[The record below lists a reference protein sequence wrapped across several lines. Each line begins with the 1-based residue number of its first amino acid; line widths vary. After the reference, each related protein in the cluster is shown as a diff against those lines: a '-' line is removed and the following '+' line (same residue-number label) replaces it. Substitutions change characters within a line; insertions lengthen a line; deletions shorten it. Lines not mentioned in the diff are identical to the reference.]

1 MLAERKI
8 SCNFDNSF
16 YIEKDIIMQN
26 FDYQTPTRLIFGKGV
41 VAEKL
46 QGVMAQFGNRVL
58 ITYGGGSIKR
68 SGLYDQVLQLLG
80 GKEIYELPGIEPNPK
95 FNPSV
100 LEGVRIC
107 KEHDID
113 VILAVGGGSVL
124 DCTKAI
130 AGAACSDAD
139 PWDIVTGKAPTLKA
153 IPIVDIITLAATGS
167 EYDQGGVI
175 SRTETND
182 KLAYFSPLVFP
193 AVSFIDPTYTFT
205 LPVKQTLAGVADC
218 INHIMEQYFCG
229 EHIMMNDAFMEG
241 AVRSLVQNVHIV
253 LEEPDNYNARAE
265 IFYATTLGC
274 NGIYS
279 LGNSEG
285 GWPMHAIEHA
295 LSGHY
300 DITHGEGLAIV
311 TPRWMRHILH
321 STSGEL
327 HEQVVERIT
336 SFGRNVF
343 GTETPEESIQAVH
356 AFYEGIGIPMTL
368 GAVGI
373 DGSRIDEM
381 AHHIAVN
388 EGLDQAWVPLHEE
401 DIAAI
406 LRDCL

>member
-1 MLAERKI
+1 MV
-8 SCNFDNSF
+8 
-16 YIEKDIIMQN
+16 N
-26 FDYQTPTRLIFGKGV
+26 FDYQTPTRLIFGRGV
-41 VAEKL
+41 VQEKL
-46 QGVMAQFGNRVL
+46 HDVMEKFGKRVL
-58 ITYGGGSIKR
+58 ITWGGGSIKR
-68 SGLYDQVLQLLG
+68 SGLYDQVRDILKD
-80 GKEIYELPGIEPNPK
+80 KEIYELPGIEPNPK
-95 FNPSV
+95 YDPSV

-107 KEHDID
+107 KEKNID
-113 VILAVGGGSVL
+113 VILSVGGGSVL

-139 PWDIVTGKAPTLKA
+139 PWDVITMKVPTLKA

-167 EYDQGGVI
+167 EYDRGGVI
-175 SRTETND
+175 SRTDTND
-182 KLAYFSPLVFP
+182 KLAYFSDLVFP

-205 LPVKQTLAGVADC
+205 LPVRQTLAGVSDC

-241 AVRSLVQNVHIV
+241 AIKSLMKNVRIV
-253 LEEPDNYNARAE
+253 LEDPENYEARAE

-279 LGNSEG
+279 LGNSES

-300 DITHGEGLAIV
+300 DINHGEGLAIV
-311 TPRWMRHILH
+311 TPRWMKHIL
-321 STSGEL
+321 SEKTL
-327 HEQVVERIT
+327 ERFV
-336 SFGRNVF
+336 SFGTGVF
-343 GTETPEESIQAVH
+343 GIDPALPEMEIAEKAIQSIH
-356 AFYEGIGIPMTL
+356 DFYREIGLPMTL
-368 GAVGI
+368 REVGI

-388 EGLDQAWVPLHEE
+388 EGLENAWAPLYEE

>member
-1 MLAERKI
+1 MR
-8 SCNFDNSF
+8 
-16 YIEKDIIMQN
+16 N
-26 FDYQTPTRLIFGKGV
+26 FDYQTPTRLVFGKDV
-41 VAEKL
+41 VEKKL
-46 QGVMAQFGNRVL
+46 KGVMEQFGKRVL

-68 SGLYDQVLQLLG
+68 SGLYDQVLQILQD
-80 GKEIYELPGIEPNPK
+80 KEIYELPGIEPNPK

-100 LEGVRIC
+100 LDGVRIC
-107 KEHDID
+107 KEKNID
-113 VILAVGGGSVL
+113 VILSVGGGSVL

-139 PWDIVTGKAPTLKA
+139 PWDIVTGKVPTLKA

-167 EYDQGGVI
+167 EYDSGGVI

-182 KLAYFSPLVFP
+182 KLAYFSPHVFP

-205 LPVKQTLAGVADC
+205 LPVMQTLAGVADC

-241 AVRSLVQNVHIV
+241 AVKSLVKNVKTV
-253 LEEPDNYNARAE
+253 LEEPENYDARAE

-279 LGNSEG
+279 LGNSHS

-300 DITHGEGLAIV
+300 DITHGVGLAIV
-311 TPRWMRHILH
+311 TPRWMRHILQA
-321 STSGEL
+321 TTGQL

-336 SFGRNVF
+336 SFGNNVF
-343 GTETPEESIQAVH
+343 GTDTPEESIQAIH
-356 AFYEGIGIPMTL
+356 DFYEGIGIPMTL
-368 GAVGI
+368 QEVGI
-373 DGSRIDEM
+373 DDSRIDEM
-381 AHHIAVN
+381 ARHIAQN
-388 EGLDQAWVPLHEE
+388 EGLDKAWVPLHEE

-406 LRDCL
+406 LRDCQVAMNN

>member
-1 MLAERKI
+1 MV
-8 SCNFDNSF
+8 
-16 YIEKDIIMQN
+16 N
-26 FDYQTPTRLIFGKGV
+26 FDYQTPTRLIFGRGV

-46 QGVMAQFGNRVL
+46 QEVMGQYGNRVL
-58 ITYGGGSIKR
+58 MTYGGGSIKR
-68 SGLYDQVLQLLG
+68 SGLYAQVKELLKD
-80 GKEIYELPGIEPNPK
+80 KEIHELSGIQPNPK

-100 LEGVRIC
+100 LDGVRIC
-107 KEHDID
+107 REKQID

-130 AGAACSDAD
+130 AGAALSDAD
-139 PWDIVTGKAPTLKA
+139 PWDVVTMKVPTLKA

-167 EYDQGGVI
+167 EYDSGGVI

-182 KLAYFSPLVFP
+182 KLPYFSKHVFP

-205 LPVKQTLAGVADC
+205 LPLKQTLAGIADC

-241 AVRSLVQNVHIV
+241 AIKSLMKNVRIV
-253 LEEPDNYNARAE
+253 MREPDNYEARAE

-279 LGNSEG
+279 LGNSPG

-295 LSGHY
+295 LSAYY

-311 TPRWMRHILH
+311 TPRWMKHILNAR
-321 STSGEL
+321 TL
-327 HEQVVERIT
+327 ERFVA
-336 SFGRNVF
+336 FGTGVF
-343 GTETPEESIQAVH
+343 GISRELPEMEIAEQAIQAIH
-356 AFYEGIGIPMTL
+356 DFYKGIGMPMTL
-368 GAVGI
+368 REVGI
-373 DGSRIDEM
+373 DESRIDEM

-388 EGLDQAWVPLHEE
+388 EGLDQAWAPLQEA

-406 LRDCL
+406 LRACL

>member
-1 MLAERKI
+1 MV
-8 SCNFDNSF
+8 
-16 YIEKDIIMQN
+16 N
-26 FDYQTPTRLIFGKGV
+26 FDYQTPTRLIFGRGV
-41 VAEKL
+41 VQEKL
-46 QGVMAQFGNRVL
+46 HDVMEKFGKRVL
-58 ITYGGGSIKR
+58 ITWGGGSIKR
-68 SGLYDQVLQLLG
+68 SGLYDQVREILKD
-80 GKEIYELPGIEPNPK
+80 KEIHELPGIEPNPK
-95 FNPSV
+95 YDPSV

-107 KEHDID
+107 KEKNID
-113 VILAVGGGSVL
+113 VILSVGGGSVL

-139 PWDIVTGKAPTLKA
+139 PWDVITMKVPTLKA
-153 IPIVDIITLAATGS
+153 IPIVDIITMAATGS
-167 EYDQGGVI
+167 EYDRGGVI
-175 SRTETND
+175 SRTDNND
-182 KLAYFSPLVFP
+182 KLAYFSDLVFP

-205 LPVKQTLAGVADC
+205 LPVRQTLAGVSDC

-241 AVRSLVQNVHIV
+241 AIKSLMKNVRIV
-253 LEEPDNYNARAE
+253 LEDPENYEARAE

-279 LGNSEG
+279 LGNSES

-300 DITHGEGLAIV
+300 DINHGEGLAIV
-311 TPRWMRHILH
+311 TPRWMKHIL
-321 STSGEL
+321 SEKTI
-327 HEQVVERIT
+327 ERFV
-336 SFGRNVF
+336 SFGTGVF
-343 GTETPEESIQAVH
+343 GIDPALPEMEIAEKAIQSIH
-356 AFYEGIGIPMTL
+356 DFYREIGLPMTL
-368 GAVGI
+368 REVGI

-388 EGLDQAWVPLHEE
+388 EGLENAWAPLHEE

>member
-1 MLAERKI
+1 MV
-8 SCNFDNSF
+8 
-16 YIEKDIIMQN
+16 N

-46 QGVMAQFGNRVL
+46 QEVMAQYGNRVL

-68 SGLYDQVLQLLG
+68 SGLYDQVLELLKD
-80 GKEIYELPGIEPNPK
+80 KEIYELSGIEPNPK

-100 LEGVRIC
+100 LAGVRIC
-107 KEHDID
+107 KEHHID
-113 VILAVGGGSVL
+113 VILSVGGGSVL

-130 AGAACSDAD
+130 AGAACSDED
-139 PWDIVTGKAPTLKA
+139 PWNIVTGKAPTLRA

-167 EYDQGGVI
+167 EYDSGGVI
-175 SRTETND
+175 SRTESND
-182 KLAYFSPLVFP
+182 KLAYFSPYVFP

-218 INHIMEQYFCG
+218 INHIMEQYFCR
-229 EHIMMNDAFMEG
+229 EHISMNDAFMEG
-241 AVRSLVQNVHIV
+241 AVRSLVRNVRVV
-253 LEEPDNYNARAE
+253 LEKPDDYEARAE

-274 NGIYS
+274 NGIYA
-279 LGNSEG
+279 LGNSAS

-295 LSGHY
+295 LSVHY

-311 TPRWMRHILH
+311 TPRWMRHILN
-321 STSGEL
+321 STTGEL

-336 SFGRNVF
+336 SFGQNVF
-343 GTETPEESIQAVH
+343 GTATPEESIQAIH
-356 AFYEGIGIPMTL
+356 DFYKGIGIPMTL
-368 GAVGI
+368 REVGI
-373 DGSRIDEM
+373 DESRIVEM
-381 AHHIAVN
+381 AHHVALN
-388 EGLDQAWVPLHEE
+388 EGLDEAWVPLHEE

>member
-1 MLAERKI
+1 MV
-8 SCNFDNSF
+8 
-16 YIEKDIIMQN
+16 N
-26 FDYQTPTRLIFGKGV
+26 FDYQTPTRLIFGRGV
-41 VAEKL
+41 VQEKL
-46 QGVMAQFGNRVL
+46 HDVMKKFGKRVL
-58 ITYGGGSIKR
+58 ITWGGGSIKR
-68 SGLYDQVLQLLG
+68 SGLYDQVREILKD
-80 GKEIYELPGIEPNPK
+80 KEIHELPGIEPNPK
-95 FNPSV
+95 YDPSV

-107 KEHDID
+107 KEKNID
-113 VILAVGGGSVL
+113 VILSVGGGSVL

-139 PWDIVTGKAPTLKA
+139 PWDVITMKVPTLKA

-167 EYDQGGVI
+167 EYDRGGVI
-175 SRTETND
+175 SRTDTND
-182 KLAYFSPLVFP
+182 KLAYFSDLVFP

-205 LPVKQTLAGVADC
+205 LPVRQTLAGVSDC

-241 AVRSLVQNVHIV
+241 AIKSLMKNVRIV
-253 LEEPDNYNARAE
+253 LEDPENYDARAE

-279 LGNSEG
+279 LGNSES

-300 DITHGEGLAIV
+300 DINHGEGLAIV
-311 TPRWMRHILH
+311 TPRWMKHIL
-321 STSGEL
+321 SEKTL
-327 HEQVVERIT
+327 ERFV
-336 SFGRNVF
+336 SFGTGVF
-343 GTETPEESIQAVH
+343 GIDPALPEMEIAEKAIQSIH
-356 AFYEGIGIPMTL
+356 DFYREIGLPMTL
-368 GAVGI
+368 REVGI

-388 EGLDQAWVPLHEE
+388 EGLENAWAPLHEE

>member
-1 MLAERKI
+1 MV
-8 SCNFDNSF
+8 
-16 YIEKDIIMQN
+16 N
-26 FDYQTPTRLIFGKGV
+26 FDYQTPTRLIFGRGV
-41 VAEKL
+41 VQEKL
-46 QGVMAQFGNRVL
+46 HDVMEKFGKRVL
-58 ITYGGGSIKR
+58 ITWGGGSIKR
-68 SGLYDQVLQLLG
+68 SGLYDQVREILKD
-80 GKEIYELPGIEPNPK
+80 KEIHELPGIEPNPK
-95 FNPSV
+95 YDPSV

-107 KEHDID
+107 KEKNID
-113 VILAVGGGSVL
+113 VILSVGGGSVL

-139 PWDIVTGKAPTLKA
+139 PWDVITMKVPTLKA

-167 EYDQGGVI
+167 EYDRGGVI
-175 SRTETND
+175 SRTDTND
-182 KLAYFSPLVFP
+182 KLAYFSDLVFP

-205 LPVKQTLAGVADC
+205 LPVRQTLAGVSDC

-241 AVRSLVQNVHIV
+241 AIKSLMKNVRIV
-253 LEEPDNYNARAE
+253 LEDPENYEARAE

-279 LGNSEG
+279 LGNSES

-300 DITHGEGLAIV
+300 DINHGEGLAIV
-311 TPRWMRHILH
+311 TPRWMKHIL
-321 STSGEL
+321 SEKTL
-327 HEQVVERIT
+327 ERFV
-336 SFGRNVF
+336 SFGTGVF
-343 GTETPEESIQAVH
+343 GIDPALPEMEIAEKAIQSIH
-356 AFYEGIGIPMTL
+356 DFYREIGLPMTL
-368 GAVGI
+368 REVGI

-388 EGLDQAWVPLHEE
+388 EGLENAWAPLYEE

>member
-1 MLAERKI
+1 MV
-8 SCNFDNSF
+8 
-16 YIEKDIIMQN
+16 N
-26 FDYQTPTRLIFGKGV
+26 FDYQTPTRLIFGRGV
-41 VAEKL
+41 VQEKL
-46 QGVMAQFGNRVL
+46 HDVMEKFGKRVL
-58 ITYGGGSIKR
+58 ITWGGGSIKR
-68 SGLYDQVLQLLG
+68 SGLYDQVREILKD
-80 GKEIYELPGIEPNPK
+80 KEIHELPGIEPNPK
-95 FNPSV
+95 YDPSV

-107 KEHDID
+107 KEKNID
-113 VILAVGGGSVL
+113 VILSVGGGSVL

-139 PWDIVTGKAPTLKA
+139 PWDVITMKVPTLKA

-167 EYDQGGVI
+167 EYDRGGVI
-175 SRTETND
+175 SRTDTND
-182 KLAYFSPLVFP
+182 KLAYFSDLVFP

-205 LPVKQTLAGVADC
+205 LPVRQTLAGVSDC

-241 AVRSLVQNVHIV
+241 AIKSLMKNVRIV
-253 LEEPDNYNARAE
+253 LKDPENYDARAE

-279 LGNSEG
+279 LGNSES

-300 DITHGEGLAIV
+300 DINHGEGLAIV
-311 TPRWMRHILH
+311 TPRWMKHIL
-321 STSGEL
+321 SEKTI
-327 HEQVVERIT
+327 ERFV
-336 SFGRNVF
+336 SFGTGVF
-343 GTETPEESIQAVH
+343 GIDPALPEMEIAEKAIQSIH
-356 AFYEGIGIPMTL
+356 DFYREIGLPMTL
-368 GAVGI
+368 REVGI

-388 EGLDQAWVPLHEE
+388 EGLENAWAPLYEE

>member
-1 MLAERKI
+1 MV
-8 SCNFDNSF
+8 
-16 YIEKDIIMQN
+16 N
-26 FDYQTPTRLIFGKGV
+26 FDYQTPTRLIFGRGV
-41 VAEKL
+41 VQEKL
-46 QGVMAQFGNRVL
+46 HDVMEKFGKRVL
-58 ITYGGGSIKR
+58 ITWGGGSIKR
-68 SGLYDQVLQLLG
+68 SGLYDQVRDILKD
-80 GKEIYELPGIEPNPK
+80 KEIYELPGIEPNPK
-95 FNPSV
+95 YDPSV

-107 KEHDID
+107 KEKNID
-113 VILAVGGGSVL
+113 VILSVGGGSVL

-139 PWDIVTGKAPTLKA
+139 PWDVITMKVPTLKA

-167 EYDQGGVI
+167 EYDRGGVI
-175 SRTETND
+175 SRTDTND
-182 KLAYFSPLVFP
+182 KLAYFSDLVFP

-205 LPVKQTLAGVADC
+205 LPVRQTLAGVSDC

-241 AVRSLVQNVHIV
+241 AIKSLMKNVRIV
-253 LEEPDNYNARAE
+253 LEDPENYDARAE

-279 LGNSEG
+279 LGNSES

-300 DITHGEGLAIV
+300 DINHGEGLAIV
-311 TPRWMRHILH
+311 TPRWMKHIL
-321 STSGEL
+321 SEKTI
-327 HEQVVERIT
+327 ERFV
-336 SFGRNVF
+336 SFGTGVF
-343 GTETPEESIQAVH
+343 GIDPALPEMEIAEKAIQSIH
-356 AFYEGIGIPMTL
+356 DFYREIGLPMTL
-368 GAVGI
+368 REVGI

-388 EGLDQAWVPLHEE
+388 EGLENAWAPLHEE

>member
-1 MLAERKI
+1 MV
-8 SCNFDNSF
+8 
-16 YIEKDIIMQN
+16 N
-26 FDYQTPTRLIFGKGV
+26 FDYQTPTRLIFGRGV
-41 VAEKL
+41 VQEKL
-46 QGVMAQFGNRVL
+46 HDVMEKFGKRVI
-58 ITYGGGSIKR
+58 ITWGGGSIKR
-68 SGLYDQVLQLLG
+68 SGLHDQVREILKD
-80 GKEIYELPGIEPNPK
+80 KEIYELPGIEPNPK
-95 FNPSV
+95 YDPSV

-107 KEHDID
+107 KEKNID
-113 VILAVGGGSVL
+113 VILSVGGGSVL

-139 PWDIVTGKAPTLKA
+139 PWDVITMKVPTLKA

-167 EYDQGGVI
+167 EYDRGGVI
-175 SRTETND
+175 SRTDTND
-182 KLAYFSPLVFP
+182 KLAYFSDLVFP

-205 LPVKQTLAGVADC
+205 LPVRQTLAGVSDC

-241 AVRSLVQNVHIV
+241 AIKSLMKNVRIV
-253 LEEPDNYNARAE
+253 LEDPENYEARAE

-279 LGNSEG
+279 LGNSES

-300 DITHGEGLAIV
+300 DINHGEGLAIV
-311 TPRWMRHILH
+311 TPRWMKHIL
-321 STSGEL
+321 SEKTL
-327 HEQVVERIT
+327 ERFVA
-336 SFGRNVF
+336 FGTGVF
-343 GTETPEESIQAVH
+343 GIDPALPEMEIAEKAIQSIH
-356 AFYEGIGIPMTL
+356 DFYREIGLPMTL
-368 GAVGI
+368 REVGI

-388 EGLDQAWVPLHEE
+388 EGLENAWAPLHEE

>member
-1 MLAERKI
+1 MV
-8 SCNFDNSF
+8 
-16 YIEKDIIMQN
+16 N
-26 FDYQTPTRLIFGKGV
+26 FDYQTPTRLIFGRGV
-41 VAEKL
+41 VQEKL
-46 QGVMAQFGNRVL
+46 HDVMEKFGKRVL
-58 ITYGGGSIKR
+58 ITWGGGSIKR
-68 SGLYDQVLQLLG
+68 SGLYDQVREILKD
-80 GKEIYELPGIEPNPK
+80 KEIYELPGIEPNPK
-95 FNPSV
+95 YDPSV

-107 KEHDID
+107 KEKNID
-113 VILAVGGGSVL
+113 VILSVGGGSVL

-139 PWDIVTGKAPTLKA
+139 PWDVITMKVPTLKA

-167 EYDQGGVI
+167 EYDRGGVI
-175 SRTETND
+175 SRTDTND
-182 KLAYFSPLVFP
+182 KLAYFSDLVFP

-205 LPVKQTLAGVADC
+205 LPVRQTLAGVSDC

-241 AVRSLVQNVHIV
+241 AIKSLMKNVRIV
-253 LEEPDNYNARAE
+253 LKDPENYNARAE

-279 LGNSEG
+279 LGNSES

-300 DITHGEGLAIV
+300 DINHGEGLAIV
-311 TPRWMRHILH
+311 TPRWMKHIL
-321 STSGEL
+321 SEKTL
-327 HEQVVERIT
+327 ERFV
-336 SFGRNVF
+336 SFGTGVF
-343 GTETPEESIQAVH
+343 GIDPALPEMEIAEKAIQSIH
-356 AFYEGIGIPMTL
+356 DFYREIGLPMTL
-368 GAVGI
+368 REVGI

-388 EGLDQAWVPLHEE
+388 EGLENAWAPLYEE

>member
-1 MLAERKI
+1 MV
-8 SCNFDNSF
+8 
-16 YIEKDIIMQN
+16 N
-26 FDYQTPTRLIFGKGV
+26 FDYQTPTRLIFGRGV
-41 VAEKL
+41 VQEKL
-46 QGVMAQFGNRVL
+46 HDVMEKFGKRVL
-58 ITYGGGSIKR
+58 ITWGGGSIKR
-68 SGLYDQVLQLLG
+68 SGLYDQVRVILKD
-80 GKEIYELPGIEPNPK
+80 KEIYELPGIEPNPK
-95 FNPSV
+95 YDPSV

-107 KEHDID
+107 KEKNID
-113 VILAVGGGSVL
+113 VILSVGGGSVL

-139 PWDIVTGKAPTLKA
+139 PWDVITMKVPTLKA

-167 EYDQGGVI
+167 EYDRGGVI
-175 SRTETND
+175 SRTDTND
-182 KLAYFSPLVFP
+182 KLAYFSDLVFP

-205 LPVKQTLAGVADC
+205 LPVRQTLAGVSDC

-241 AVRSLVQNVHIV
+241 AIKSLMKNVRIV
-253 LEEPDNYNARAE
+253 LEDPENYEARAE

-279 LGNSEG
+279 LGNSES

-300 DITHGEGLAIV
+300 DINHGEGLAIV
-311 TPRWMRHILH
+311 TPRWMKHIL
-321 STSGEL
+321 SEKTL
-327 HEQVVERIT
+327 ERFVA
-336 SFGRNVF
+336 FGTGVF
-343 GTETPEESIQAVH
+343 GIDPALPEMEIAEKAIQSIH
-356 AFYEGIGIPMTL
+356 DFYREIGLPMTL
-368 GAVGI
+368 REVGI

-388 EGLDQAWVPLHEE
+388 EGLENAWAPLHEE

-406 LRDCL
+406 LGDCL

>member
-1 MLAERKI
+1 MV
-8 SCNFDNSF
+8 
-16 YIEKDIIMQN
+16 N
-26 FDYQTPTRLIFGKGV
+26 FDYQTPTRLIFGRGV
-41 VAEKL
+41 VQEKL
-46 QGVMAQFGNRVL
+46 HDVMEKFGKRVL
-58 ITYGGGSIKR
+58 ITWGGGSIKR
-68 SGLYDQVLQLLG
+68 SGLYDQVREILKD
-80 GKEIYELPGIEPNPK
+80 KEIHELPGIEPNPK
-95 FNPSV
+95 YDPSV

-107 KEHDID
+107 KENNID
-113 VILAVGGGSVL
+113 VILSVGGGSVL

-139 PWDIVTGKAPTLKA
+139 PWDVITMKVPTLKA

-167 EYDQGGVI
+167 EYDRGGVI
-175 SRTETND
+175 SRTDTND
-182 KLAYFSPLVFP
+182 KLAYFSDLVFP

-205 LPVKQTLAGVADC
+205 LPVRQTLAGVSDC

-241 AVRSLVQNVHIV
+241 AIKSLMKNVRIV
-253 LEEPDNYNARAE
+253 LKDPENYDARAE

-279 LGNSEG
+279 LGNSES

-300 DITHGEGLAIV
+300 DINHGEGLAIV
-311 TPRWMRHILH
+311 TPRWMKHIL
-321 STSGEL
+321 SEKTI
-327 HEQVVERIT
+327 ERFV
-336 SFGRNVF
+336 SFGTGVF
-343 GTETPEESIQAVH
+343 GIDPALPEMEIAEKAIQSIH
-356 AFYEGIGIPMTL
+356 DFYREIGLPMTL
-368 GAVGI
+368 REVGI

-388 EGLDQAWVPLHEE
+388 EGLENAWAPLHEE

>member
-1 MLAERKI
+1 MV
-8 SCNFDNSF
+8 
-16 YIEKDIIMQN
+16 N
-26 FDYQTPTRLIFGKGV
+26 FDYQTPTRLIFGRGV
-41 VAEKL
+41 VQEKL
-46 QGVMAQFGNRVL
+46 HDVMEKFGKRVL
-58 ITYGGGSIKR
+58 ITWGGGSIKR
-68 SGLYDQVLQLLG
+68 SGLYDQVREILKD
-80 GKEIYELPGIEPNPK
+80 KEIYELPGIEPNPK
-95 FNPSV
+95 YDPSV

-107 KEHDID
+107 KEKNID
-113 VILAVGGGSVL
+113 VILSVGGGSVL

-139 PWDIVTGKAPTLKA
+139 PWDVITMKVPTLKA

-167 EYDQGGVI
+167 EYDRGGVI
-175 SRTETND
+175 SRTDTND
-182 KLAYFSPLVFP
+182 KLAYFSDLVFP

-205 LPVKQTLAGVADC
+205 LPVRQTLAGVSDC

-241 AVRSLVQNVHIV
+241 AIKSLMKNVRIV
-253 LEEPDNYNARAE
+253 LKDPENYDARAE

-279 LGNSEG
+279 LGNSES

-300 DITHGEGLAIV
+300 DINHGEGLAIV
-311 TPRWMRHILH
+311 TPRWMKHIL
-321 STSGEL
+321 SEKTL
-327 HEQVVERIT
+327 ERFVA
-336 SFGRNVF
+336 FGTGVF
-343 GTETPEESIQAVH
+343 GIDPALPEMEIAEKAIQSIH
-356 AFYEGIGIPMTL
+356 DFYREIGLPMTL
-368 GAVGI
+368 REVGI

-388 EGLDQAWVPLHEE
+388 EGLENAWAPLYEE

>member
-1 MLAERKI
+1 MV
-8 SCNFDNSF
+8 
-16 YIEKDIIMQN
+16 N
-26 FDYQTPTRLIFGKGV
+26 FDYQTPTRLIFGRGV
-41 VAEKL
+41 VQEKL
-46 QGVMAQFGNRVL
+46 HDVMEKFGKRVL
-58 ITYGGGSIKR
+58 ITWGGGSIKR
-68 SGLYDQVLQLLG
+68 SGLYDQVREILKD
-80 GKEIYELPGIEPNPK
+80 KEIYELPGIEPNPK
-95 FNPSV
+95 YDPSV

-107 KEHDID
+107 KEKNID
-113 VILAVGGGSVL
+113 VILSVGGGSVL

-139 PWDIVTGKAPTLKA
+139 PWDVITMKVPTLKA

-167 EYDQGGVI
+167 EYDRGGVI
-175 SRTETND
+175 SRTDTND
-182 KLAYFSPLVFP
+182 KLAYFSDLVFP

-205 LPVKQTLAGVADC
+205 LPVRQTLAGVSDC

-241 AVRSLVQNVHIV
+241 AIKSLMKNVRIV
-253 LEEPDNYNARAE
+253 LEDPENYDARAE

-279 LGNSEG
+279 LGNSES

-300 DITHGEGLAIV
+300 DINHGEGLAIV
-311 TPRWMRHILH
+311 TPRWMKHIL
-321 STSGEL
+321 SEKTI
-327 HEQVVERIT
+327 ERFV
-336 SFGRNVF
+336 SFGTGVF
-343 GTETPEESIQAVH
+343 GIDPALPEMEIAEKAIKAIH
-356 AFYEGIGIPMTL
+356 DFYLGIGIPMTL
-368 GAVGI
+368 HEVGI

-388 EGLDQAWVPLHEE
+388 EGLENAWAPLYEE

>member
-1 MLAERKI
+1 MV
-8 SCNFDNSF
+8 
-16 YIEKDIIMQN
+16 N
-26 FDYQTPTRLIFGKGV
+26 FDYQTPTRLIFGRGV
-41 VAEKL
+41 VQEKL
-46 QGVMAQFGNRVL
+46 HDVMEKFGKRVL
-58 ITYGGGSIKR
+58 ITWGGGSIKR
-68 SGLYDQVLQLLG
+68 SGLYDQVRDILKD
-80 GKEIYELPGIEPNPK
+80 KEIYELPGIEPNPK
-95 FNPSV
+95 YDPSV

-107 KEHDID
+107 KEKNID
-113 VILAVGGGSVL
+113 VILSVGGGSVL

-139 PWDIVTGKAPTLKA
+139 PWDVITMKVPTLKA

-167 EYDQGGVI
+167 EYDRGGVI
-175 SRTETND
+175 SRTDTND
-182 KLAYFSPLVFP
+182 KLAYFSDLVFP

-205 LPVKQTLAGVADC
+205 LPVRQTLAGVSDC

-241 AVRSLVQNVHIV
+241 AIKSLMKNVRIV
-253 LEEPDNYNARAE
+253 LEDPENYDARAE

-279 LGNSEG
+279 LGNSES

-300 DITHGEGLAIV
+300 DINHGEGLAIV
-311 TPRWMRHILH
+311 TPRWMKHIL
-321 STSGEL
+321 SEKTI
-327 HEQVVERIT
+327 ERFV
-336 SFGRNVF
+336 SFGTGVF
-343 GTETPEESIQAVH
+343 GIDPALPEMEIAEKAIQSIH
-356 AFYEGIGIPMTL
+356 DFYREIGLPMTL
-368 GAVGI
+368 HEVGI

-388 EGLDQAWVPLHEE
+388 EGLENAWAPLYEE

>member
-1 MLAERKI
+1 MV
-8 SCNFDNSF
+8 
-16 YIEKDIIMQN
+16 N
-26 FDYQTPTRLIFGKGV
+26 FDYQTPTRLIFGRGV
-41 VAEKL
+41 VQEKL
-46 QGVMAQFGNRVL
+46 HDVMEKFGKRVL
-58 ITYGGGSIKR
+58 ITWGGGSIKR
-68 SGLYDQVLQLLG
+68 SGLYDLVKSILKD
-80 GKEIYELPGIEPNPK
+80 KEIHELPGIEPNPK
-95 FNPSV
+95 YDPSV

-107 KEHDID
+107 KEKNID
-113 VILAVGGGSVL
+113 VILSVGGGSVL

-139 PWDIVTGKAPTLKA
+139 PWDVITMKVPTLKA

-167 EYDQGGVI
+167 EYDRGGVI
-175 SRTETND
+175 SRTDTND
-182 KLAYFSPLVFP
+182 KLAYFSDLVFP

-205 LPVKQTLAGVADC
+205 LPVRQTLAGVSDC

-241 AVRSLVQNVHIV
+241 AIKSLMKNVRIV
-253 LEEPDNYNARAE
+253 LKDPENYDARAE

-279 LGNSEG
+279 LGNSES

-300 DITHGEGLAIV
+300 DINHGEGLAIV
-311 TPRWMRHILH
+311 TPRWMKHIL
-321 STSGEL
+321 SEKTL
-327 HEQVVERIT
+327 ERFVA
-336 SFGRNVF
+336 FGTGVF
-343 GTETPEESIQAVH
+343 GIDPALPEMEIAEKAIQSIH
-356 AFYEGIGIPMTL
+356 DFYREIGLPMTL
-368 GAVGI
+368 REVGI

-388 EGLDQAWVPLHEE
+388 EGLENAWAPLHEE

>member
-1 MLAERKI
+1 MV
-8 SCNFDNSF
+8 
-16 YIEKDIIMQN
+16 N

-46 QGVMAQFGNRVL
+46 KSVMDQFGKNVL

-68 SGLYDQVLQLLG
+68 SGLYSQVI
-80 GKEIYELPGIEPNPK
+80 EILSDKNIFELPGIEPNPK

-100 LEGVRIC
+100 VDGARIC
-107 KEHDID
+107 KEQHID
-113 VILAVGGGSVL
+113 VILSVGGGSVL

-130 AGAACSDAD
+130 AGCACSDAD
-139 PWDIVTGKAPTLKA
+139 PWDVVTGKAPTLRA

-167 EYDQGGVI
+167 EYDSGAVI

-182 KLAYFSPLVFP
+182 KLAYFSQHVFP

-229 EHIMMNDAFMEG
+229 EHIAMNDAFMEG
-241 AVRSLVQNVHIV
+241 AVKSLVKNVQIV
-253 LEEPDNYNARAE
+253 LNEPENYDARAE

-274 NGIYS
+274 NGIYA
-279 LGNSEG
+279 LGNSAG

-311 TPRWMRHILH
+311 TPRWMKHII
-321 STSGEL
+321 TCTTGEL
-327 HEQVVERIT
+327 HEQAVERVT
-336 SFGRNVF
+336 SFGKNVF
-343 GTETPEESIQAVH
+343 GTTTPEESIAAIH
-356 AFYEGIGIPMTL
+356 DFYKGIGVPMTL
-368 GAVGI
+368 REVGI
-373 DGSRIDEM
+373 DDSRIREM
-381 AHHIAVN
+381 AHHVAVN
-388 EGLDQAWVPLHEE
+388 EGLEHAWVPLHED

-406 LRDCL
+406 LYDCL

>member
-1 MLAERKI
+1 MV
-8 SCNFDNSF
+8 
-16 YIEKDIIMQN
+16 N
-26 FDYQTPTRLIFGKGV
+26 FDYQTPTRLIFGRGV
-41 VAEKL
+41 VQEKL
-46 QGVMAQFGNRVL
+46 HDVMEKFGKRVL
-58 ITYGGGSIKR
+58 ITWGGGSIKR
-68 SGLYDQVLQLLG
+68 SGLYDQVRDIL
-80 GKEIYELPGIEPNPK
+80 KDKDIYELPGIEPNPK
-95 FNPSV
+95 YDPSV

-107 KEHDID
+107 KEKNID
-113 VILAVGGGSVL
+113 VILSVGGGSVL

-139 PWDIVTGKAPTLKA
+139 PWDVITMKVPTLKA

-167 EYDQGGVI
+167 EYDRGGVI
-175 SRTETND
+175 SRTDTND
-182 KLAYFSPLVFP
+182 KLAYFSDLVFP

-205 LPVKQTLAGVADC
+205 LPVRQTLAGVSDC

-241 AVRSLVQNVHIV
+241 AIKSLMKNVRIV
-253 LEEPDNYNARAE
+253 LEDPENYEARAE

-279 LGNSEG
+279 LGNSES

-300 DITHGEGLAIV
+300 DINHGEGLAIV
-311 TPRWMRHILH
+311 TPRWMKHIL
-321 STSGEL
+321 SEKTL
-327 HEQVVERIT
+327 ERFVA
-336 SFGRNVF
+336 FGTGVF
-343 GTETPEESIQAVH
+343 GIDPALPEMEIAEKAIQSIH
-356 AFYEGIGIPMTL
+356 DFYREIGLPMTL
-368 GAVGI
+368 REVGI

-388 EGLDQAWVPLHEE
+388 EGLENAWAPLHEE

>member
-1 MLAERKI
+1 MV
-8 SCNFDNSF
+8 
-16 YIEKDIIMQN
+16 N

-46 QGVMAQFGNRVL
+46 QEVMAQYGNRVL

-68 SGLYDQVLQLLG
+68 SGLYDQVLELLKD
-80 GKEIYELPGIEPNPK
+80 KEIYELSGIEPNPK

-100 LEGVRIC
+100 LAGVRIC
-107 KEHDID
+107 KGHHID
-113 VILAVGGGSVL
+113 VILSVGGGSVL

-130 AGAACSDAD
+130 AGAACSDED
-139 PWDIVTGKAPTLKA
+139 PWNIVTGKAPTLRA

-167 EYDQGGVI
+167 EYDSGGVI
-175 SRTETND
+175 SRTESND
-182 KLAYFSPLVFP
+182 KLAYFSPYVFP

-218 INHIMEQYFCG
+218 INHIMEQYFCR
-229 EHIMMNDAFMEG
+229 EHISMNDAFMEG
-241 AVRSLVQNVHIV
+241 AVRSLVRNVRVV
-253 LEEPDNYNARAE
+253 LEKPDDYEARAE

-274 NGIYS
+274 NGIYA
-279 LGNSEG
+279 LGNSAS

-311 TPRWMRHILH
+311 TPRWMRHILN
-321 STSGEL
+321 STTGEL

-336 SFGRNVF
+336 SFGQNVF
-343 GTETPEESIQAVH
+343 GTATPEESIQAIH
-356 AFYEGIGIPMTL
+356 DFYKGIGIPMTL
-368 GAVGI
+368 REVGI
-373 DGSRIDEM
+373 DESRIVEM
-381 AHHIAVN
+381 AHHVALN
-388 EGLDQAWVPLHEE
+388 EGLDEAWVPLHEE

>member
-1 MLAERKI
+1 MRKKGGKSVILQAETANTTYNMR
-8 SCNFDNSF
+8 
-16 YIEKDIIMQN
+16 N

-41 VAEKL
+41 VEEKL
-46 QGVMAQFGNRVL
+46 KSVMAQFGKRVL

-68 SGLYDQVLQLLG
+68 SGLYDQVLRLLQD
-80 GKEIYELPGIEPNPK
+80 KELFELPGIEPNPK

-100 LEGVRIC
+100 LDGVRIC
-107 KEHDID
+107 QEKHID
-113 VILAVGGGSVL
+113 VILSVGGGSVL

-139 PWDIVTGKAPTLKA
+139 PWDIITGKAPTLKA

-167 EYDQGGVI
+167 EYDMGGVI

-241 AVRSLVQNVHIV
+241 AVKSLVKNVRTV
-253 LEEPDNYNARAE
+253 LQQPDNYDARAE

-274 NGIYS
+274 NGIYA
-279 LGNSEG
+279 LGNSES

-321 STSGEL
+321 STTGSL

-343 GTETPEESIQAVH
+343 GTATPEESIQAIH
-356 AFYEGIGIPMTL
+356 AFYESIGIPMTL
-368 GAVGI
+368 RELGI
-373 DGSRIDEM
+373 DDSRINEM
-381 AHHIAVN
+381 ARHIADN
-388 EGLDQAWVPLHEE
+388 EGLDEAWVPLHEA

>member
-1 MLAERKI
+1 MV
-8 SCNFDNSF
+8 
-16 YIEKDIIMQN
+16 N
-26 FDYQTPTRLIFGKGV
+26 FDYQTPTRLIFGRGV
-41 VAEKL
+41 VQEKL
-46 QGVMAQFGNRVL
+46 HDVMEKFGKRVL
-58 ITYGGGSIKR
+58 ITWGGGSIKR
-68 SGLYDQVLQLLG
+68 SGLYDQVREILKD
-80 GKEIYELPGIEPNPK
+80 KEIHELPGIEPNPK
-95 FNPSV
+95 YDPSV

-107 KEHDID
+107 KEKNID
-113 VILAVGGGSVL
+113 VILSVGGGSVL

-139 PWDIVTGKAPTLKA
+139 PWDVITMKVPTLKA

-167 EYDQGGVI
+167 EYDRGGVI
-175 SRTETND
+175 SRTDTND
-182 KLAYFSPLVFP
+182 KLAYFSDLVFP

-205 LPVKQTLAGVADC
+205 LPVRQTLAGVSDC

-241 AVRSLVQNVHIV
+241 AIKSLMKNVRIV
-253 LEEPDNYNARAE
+253 LEDPENYDARAE

-279 LGNSEG
+279 LGNSES

-300 DITHGEGLAIV
+300 DINHGEGLAIV
-311 TPRWMRHILH
+311 TPRWMKHIL
-321 STSGEL
+321 SEKTI
-327 HEQVVERIT
+327 ERFV
-336 SFGRNVF
+336 SFGTGVF
-343 GTETPEESIQAVH
+343 GIDPALPEMEIAEKAIQSIH
-356 AFYEGIGIPMTL
+356 DFYREIGLPMTL
-368 GAVGI
+368 HEVGI

-388 EGLDQAWVPLHEE
+388 EGLENAWAPLHEE